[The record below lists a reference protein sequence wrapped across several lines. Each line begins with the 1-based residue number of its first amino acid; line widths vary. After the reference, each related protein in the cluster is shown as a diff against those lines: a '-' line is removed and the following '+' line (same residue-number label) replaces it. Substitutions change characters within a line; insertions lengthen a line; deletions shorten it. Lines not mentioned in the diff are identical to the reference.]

1 MTYDIKKIF
10 SLIALTAISLSAMAT
25 DYSDTLAVTVNG
37 QTIYKNAT
45 ITLSEKE
52 SGTYTLTLKNLIAG
66 TDALGTITF
75 DDCYAK
81 QTDRGMIFDENITT
95 TIADGDN
102 IRGITWT
109 GPSLGDINF
118 SLRASLADNKLQ
130 AVIVFTTTGASPKT
144 YSLRFGDGIHL
155 YNGSFET
162 FKDSKGKEVDE
173 TTATIEPEYWHS
185 FNTASGNLASAAGK
199 APYLSEEVR
208 PGSTGTKS
216 LLLKSTAVKVF
227 GLTVAVAN
235 GTITTG
241 RLNAG
246 SMTATDA
253 ANHAEMDISNTAK
266 DPSGHPF
273 YSLLNAQPDS
283 IVTWVKFKQ
292 DNVNSQYPYATVSA
306 TITDGTYYQ
315 EPVDKTYTNIAA
327 RAENNTI
334 SSNGATWQRLAI
346 PFDYDIYTSNNAE
359 TKAIM
364 VTMSTN
370 NGAGTGNEG
379 DELYVDDMEL
389 IYNADITSVKLGGE
403 NIEAAA
409 YAGEN
414 PLPGYAS
421 LKIAQVE
428 VKDAVAASDFTVE
441 TNARQPFVYKEVVDA
456 DDIILNDPTLPK
468 NADQIATIVCYAA
481 DLSKANAWMVF
492 INKERIAGDVNS
504 DGKTDISDVTAM
516 IDIILGKDS
525 TKPYSYDHK
534 AADMDG
540 NGTIDISD
548 VTSLIDV
555 ILGKQN

>member
-10 SLIALTAISLSAMAT
+10 SPIVLTAISLSAMAT

-144 YSLRFGDGIHL
+144 YSIRFGDGIHL

-162 FKDSKGKEVDE
+162 FKDKNGKDVE
-173 TTATIEPEYWHS
+173 TENTNAEPEYWHS
-185 FNTASGNLASAAGK
+185 FISATGSLAGAAPKPLLSKETRSGATNS
-199 APYLSEEVR
+199 
-208 PGSTGTKS
+208 TKS
-216 LLLKSTAVKVF
+216 LLLKSTSIF
-227 GLTVAVAN
+227 GIVAN
-235 GTITTG
+235 GTATNG

-246 SMTATDA
+246 NMSATNT
-253 ANHAEMDISNTAK
+253 ANHAEMDITNSAT

-273 YSLLNAQPDS
+273 YTRLNVQPDS
-283 IVTWVKFKQ
+283 IALWAKFKQ
-292 DNVNSQYPYATVSA
+292 GTANAQHPYATFTA

-315 EPVDKTYTNIAA
+315 DPEDKTYKNKVAVA
-327 RAENNTI
+327 KNNTI
-334 SSNGATWQRLAI
+334 ASNGAVWQRLAI
-346 PFDYDIYTSNNAE
+346 PFDYATYASNNVE
-359 TKAIM
+359 QKAILI
-364 VTMSTN
+364 TMSTN
-370 NGAGTGNEG
+370 ADPGEG
-379 DELYVDDMEL
+379 SKNDELYVDDMEL

-409 YAGEN
+409 YAGGN
-414 PLPGYAS
+414 PIPGYAS
-421 LKIAQVE
+421 LKIALVE

-504 DGKTDISDVTAM
+504 DGKTDIADVTSM

-540 NGTIDISD
+540 NGTIDIAD

>member
-162 FKDSKGKEVDE
+162 FKDKNGKDVE
-173 TTATIEPEYWHS
+173 TDNTNAEPEYWHS
-185 FNTASGNLASAAGK
+185 FISATGSLAGAAPKPLLSKETRSGATNS
-199 APYLSEEVR
+199 
-208 PGSTGTKS
+208 TKS
-216 LLLKSTAVKVF
+216 LLLKSTSIF
-227 GLTVAVAN
+227 GIVAN
-235 GTITTG
+235 GTATNG

-246 SMTATDA
+246 NMSATNT
-253 ANHAEMDISNTAK
+253 ANHAEMDITNSAT

-273 YSLLNAQPDS
+273 YTRLNVQPDS
-283 IVTWVKFKQ
+283 IALWAKFKQ
-292 DNVNSQYPYATVSA
+292 GTANAQHPYATFTA

-315 EPVDKTYTNIAA
+315 DPEDKTYKNKVAVA
-327 RAENNTI
+327 KNNTI
-334 SSNGATWQRLAI
+334 ASNGAVWQRLAI
-346 PFDYDIYTSNNAE
+346 PFDYATYASNNVE
-359 TKAIM
+359 QKAILI
-364 VTMSTN
+364 TMSTN
-370 NGAGTGNEG
+370 ADPGQGSKN

-414 PLPGYAS
+414 SLPGYAS

-525 TKPYSYDHK
+525 TKPYTYDHK

-540 NGTIDISD
+540 NGTIDIAD

>member
-162 FKDSKGKEVDE
+162 FKDKNGKDVE
-173 TTATIEPEYWHS
+173 TEDTNAEPEYWHS
-185 FNTASGNLASAAGK
+185 FISATGSLAGAAPKPLLSKETRSGATNS
-199 APYLSEEVR
+199 
-208 PGSTGTKS
+208 TKS
-216 LLLKSTAVKVF
+216 LLLKSTSIF
-227 GLTVAVAN
+227 GIVAN
-235 GTITTG
+235 GTATNG

-246 SMTATDA
+246 NMSATNT
-253 ANHAEMDISNTAK
+253 ANHAEMDITNSAT

-273 YSLLNAQPDS
+273 YTRLNVQPDS
-283 IVTWVKFKQ
+283 IALWAKFKQ
-292 DNVNSQYPYATVSA
+292 GTANAQHPYATFTA
-306 TITDGTYYQ
+306 TITDGNYYQ
-315 EPVDKTYTNIAA
+315 DPEDKTYKNKVAVA
-327 RAENNTI
+327 KNNTI
-334 SSNGATWQRLAI
+334 ASNGAVWQRLAI
-346 PFDYDIYTSNNAE
+346 PFDYATYASNNVE
-359 TKAIM
+359 QKAILI
-364 VTMSTN
+364 TMSTN
-370 NGAGTGNEG
+370 ADPGQGSKN

-403 NIEAAA
+403 NIEAAT

-456 DDIILNDPTLPK
+456 DDIILNYPTLPK

-504 DGKTDISDVTAM
+504 DGKTDIADVTSM

-540 NGTIDISD
+540 NGTIDIAD

>member
-109 GPSLGDINF
+109 GPSLGNINF

-162 FKDSKGKEVDE
+162 FKDKNGKDVE
-173 TTATIEPEYWHS
+173 TENTNAEPEYWHS
-185 FNTASGNLASAAGK
+185 FISATGSLAGAAPKPLLSKETRSGATNS
-199 APYLSEEVR
+199 
-208 PGSTGTKS
+208 TKS
-216 LLLKSTAVKVF
+216 LLLKSTSIF
-227 GLTVAVAN
+227 GIVAN
-235 GTITTG
+235 GTATNG

-246 SMTATDA
+246 NMSATNT
-253 ANHAEMDISNTAK
+253 ANHAEMDITNSAT

-273 YSLLNAQPDS
+273 YTRLNVQPDS
-283 IVTWVKFKQ
+283 IALWAKFKQ
-292 DNVNSQYPYATVSA
+292 GTANAQHPYATVTA

-315 EPVDKTYTNIAA
+315 DPEDKTYKNKVAVA
-327 RAENNTI
+327 KNNTI
-334 SSNGATWQRLAI
+334 ASNGAVWQRLAI
-346 PFDYDIYTSNNAE
+346 PFDYATYASNNAE
-359 TKAIM
+359 QKAILI
-364 VTMSTN
+364 TMSTN
-370 NGAGTGNEG
+370 ADPGQGSKN

-409 YAGEN
+409 YAGGN
-414 PLPGYAS
+414 PIPGYAS

-441 TNARQPFVYKEVVDA
+441 TNARQPFVYKDVVDA

-492 INKERIAGDVNS
+492 INKERMAGDVNS
-504 DGKTDISDVTAM
+504 DGKTDIADVTSM

-540 NGTIDISD
+540 NGTIDIAD

>member
-162 FKDSKGKEVDE
+162 FKFSNGIEVEDE
-173 TTATIEPEYWHS
+173 GDNIEPEYWHS
-185 FNTASGNLASAAGK
+185 FNTASGNLASFAGK
-199 APYLSEEVR
+199 HCDLSKDTRVN
-208 PGSTGTKS
+208 SSSKKS
-216 LLLKSTAVKVF
+216 LRLYSTKIL
-227 GLTVAVAN
+227 GIVAN
-235 GTITTG
+235 GTATNG

-246 SMTATDA
+246 SMSAENV
-253 ANHAEMDISNTAK
+253 ANHAQTNISDTNT
-266 DPSGHPF
+266 DSIGHPF
-273 YSLLNAQPDS
+273 YTRLNVQPDS
-283 IVTWVKFKQ
+283 IALWAKFKQ
-292 DNVNSQYPYATVSA
+292 GTANAQHPYATVTA

-315 EPVDKTYTNIAA
+315 DPEDKIYTNKVAVA
-327 RAENNTI
+327 KNNTI
-334 SSNGATWQRLAI
+334 ATNGAAWQRLSI
-346 PFDYDIYTSNNAE
+346 PFDYATYASNNAE
-359 TKAIM
+359 QKAILI
-364 VTMSTN
+364 TMSTN
-370 NGAGTGNEG
+370 ADPGQGSKN

-389 IYNADITSVKLGGE
+389 IYNADITSVKLSGE

-492 INKERIAGDVNS
+492 INKERMAGDVNS

-516 IDIILGKDS
+516 IDIILGKDN
-525 TKPYSYDHK
+525 TKPYTYDHK
-534 AADMDG
+534 AADMDE

>member
-109 GPSLGDINF
+109 GPSLGNINF
-118 SLRASLADNKLQ
+118 SLRASLADNKIQ

-162 FKDSKGKEVDE
+162 FKDKNGKDVE
-173 TTATIEPEYWHS
+173 TENTNAEPEYWHS
-185 FNTASGNLASAAGK
+185 FISATGSLAGAAPKPLLSKETRSGATNS
-199 APYLSEEVR
+199 
-208 PGSTGTKS
+208 TKS
-216 LLLKSTAVKVF
+216 LLLKSTSIF
-227 GLTVAVAN
+227 GIVAN
-235 GTITTG
+235 GTATNG

-246 SMTATDA
+246 NMSATNT
-253 ANHAEMDISNTAK
+253 ANHAEMDITNSAT

-273 YSLLNAQPDS
+273 YTRLNVQPDS
-283 IVTWVKFKQ
+283 IALWAKFKQ
-292 DNVNSQYPYATVSA
+292 GTANAQHPYATFTA

-315 EPVDKTYTNIAA
+315 DPEDKTYKNKVAVA
-327 RAENNTI
+327 KNNTI
-334 SSNGATWQRLAI
+334 ASNGAVWQRLAI
-346 PFDYDIYTSNNAE
+346 PFDYATYASNNVE
-359 TKAIM
+359 QKAILI
-364 VTMSTN
+364 TMSTN
-370 NGAGTGNEG
+370 ADPGEG
-379 DELYVDDMEL
+379 SKNDELYVDDMEL

-414 PLPGYAS
+414 PIPGYAS

-428 VKDAVAASDFTVE
+428 VKDAVAASDFTVD

-504 DGKTDISDVTAM
+504 DGKTDIADVTSM

-534 AADMDG
+534 AADMDD
-540 NGTIDISD
+540 NGTIDIAD